1 MNVKDPMP
9 SWYLI
14 VGLFAG
20 FTVAILI
27 GVLLS

>member
-14 VGLFAG
+14 VGLFVG
-20 FTVAILI
+20 FMLAIAVGL
-27 GVLLS
+27 VLS